1 MKKLISIITVFAACV
16 TLTACSTADESSTAS
31 DKYEGLELVRW
42 HSDRVEYED
51 LAQLEK
57 DSHMIVIGEFIGDD
71 NQDTD
76 YQYNAG
82 FQKDLIINIRSTNTI
97 RVSKVFKGDIEEGDC
112 VDVHQR
118 YGIADSRLISFSD
131 LTPMQKGDEWLFFL
145 RNSTDLNG
153 YWCASDTFG
162 RYPVPSVENEP
173 MPLSDS
179 PDLGVYSE
187 QNFQRDIYNEILEKY
202 DI

>member
-16 TLTACSTADESSTAS
+16 SLTACNTADESTVS
-31 DKYEGLELVRW
+31 DKYDGLELVRW
-42 HSDRVEYED
+42 NCDMYLYDS

-57 DSHMIVIGEFIGDD
+57 DSHMIVIGEFIDED
-71 NQDTD
+71 RQNID
-76 YQYNAG
+76 YQYDVD
-82 FQKDLIINIRSTNTI
+82 FEKDIIINVKSTNTI
-97 RVSKVFKGDIEEGDC
+97 RVSKVFKGDIEKGDC
-112 VDVHQR
+112 IDVHQS
-118 YGIADSRLISFSD
+118 YGIADGRLISFSD

-145 RNSTDLNG
+145 KSSNDNIG

-173 MPLSDS
+173 MPLADS